1 MEHAAA
7 GVLLT
12 PKCCP
17 ISALLVVAA
26 FLASSTSGFA
36 QAAAQVTT
44 VPAGD
49 QSPFQMKV
57 TSNLVVVRVVVRD
70 AQNEPVEN
78 LKQEDFKLFDR
89 GKQQAITQFAVETA
103 AAQTQAPTATPVN
116 TSTPGVSLSTVPR
129 RFVAL
134 YFDDLNMSDADVMHA
149 RDAADRYLASNLQPT
164 DRVGLFTS
172 GNSLSDFTGDPKQI
186 HDALLKLHASPVAQ
200 KTHECPELSD
210 YQAEQIIE
218 FDDENTDAWQ
228 VAKDQASN
236 DQRCTQVP
244 TGPGEPQ
251 RYIAVLARKVLEQS
265 QLQARANLEELD
277 KVVNYVSR
285 MPGQRAVVLVSPGYL
300 SRSEETQLE
309 QTIDRAL
316 RAQVVISSLD
326 PRGLADPL
334 HESDV
339 SHTYMPALAA
349 NLHRLRSDRESAAR
363 EVLQEVAQ
371 GTGGEFLHNIN
382 DLQAGFRVL
391 RSPSGYYLGFAP
403 TDLKPD
409 GKFHDLK
416 VELAEKHKG
425 FSVQARRGYFA
436 PRSEAEAETLATA
449 GETGDPEAQA
459 KEQLREAVFAK
470 TELQQL
476 PVTTDVK
483 VYSTK
488 TDDRELTLSAHL
500 DTRSLH
506 FRKDGQ
512 RNLNSVTFV
521 FAVFDQKD
529 NLLQVQKGQAPLN
542 PLDAQLEQVRSAGL
556 KMDSKFELK
565 PGVYRV
571 REVVTD
577 AEEHR
582 VTALSR
588 NVDVSTECCAPRE
601 VASNQPI
608 LPGLPG
614 TAPNLPSNPP
624 ARANAPTTYV
634 DYPLPKLRTAVP
646 ALNGIKPG
654 TSQDELASILLR
666 AGEATLNS
674 LSRVPNLSSLEDV
687 YSAVM
692 SRAGEPANSVLG
704 MEESPALL
712 DLETQLQ
719 QMRSVEFNYLL
730 LFDHH
735 PDGAT
740 AITELRTDFKNR
752 QISSPVDGVAPRG
765 FGFAYQ
771 WLLLSPANQPELRF
785 RYLGEQSMNDH
796 KTFVLGFVQIP
807 NLVKL
812 PGKFK
817 GAGKEEEFFFQGI
830 AWIDQSSFNVVRL
843 QTDLLSPVPSVNLLQ
858 MTTDLRFR
866 SVRIKG
872 YDADFW
878 LPSQVLIR
886 TEQGESVLNELHQ
899 YSRYKFFH
907 AQSRLLP

>member
-1 MEHAAA
+1 MEH
-7 GVLLT
+7 VT
-12 PKCCP
+12 PKRFL
-17 ISALLVVAA
+17 ISALL
-26 FLASSTSGFA
+26 ASSTFIFA
-36 QAAAQVTT
+36 QTTTQVTPSPT
-44 VPAGD
+44 GD
-49 QSPFQMKV
+49 QSPFQLKV
-57 TSNLVVVRVVVRD
+57 SSNLVMVRVVVRD
-70 AQNEPVEN
+70 AQNKAVEN

-89 GKQQAITQFAVETA
+89 GKQQSITQFAAET
-103 AAQTQAPTATPVN
+103 TAVQPSVPVL
-116 TSTPGVSLSTVPR
+116 TSTPGASLSSIPQ
-129 RFVAL
+129 RFEAL
-134 YFDDLNMSDADVMHA
+134 YFDDLNMSDADLVRA
-149 RDAADRYLASNLQPT
+149 REAADRYLATNLQPT
-164 DRVGLFTS
+164 DRVALFTS
-172 GNSLSDFTGDPKQI
+172 GNSLTDFTGDLKQI
-186 HDALLKLHASPVAQ
+186 HDALLKLHSSPVAQ
-200 KTHECPELSD
+200 RPHDCPELSD

-228 VAKDQASN
+228 VAKDQALN
-236 DQRCTQVP
+236 DQRCSQVP
-244 TGPGEPQ
+244 TGLGEPQ

-265 QLQARANLEELD
+265 QMQARANLEELD

-300 SRSEETQLE
+300 SRSEESQLE

-334 HESDV
+334 NETDV
-339 SHTYMPALAA
+339 SRTYMPVFLTA

-363 EVLQEVAQ
+363 DVLQEVAQ

-391 RSPSGYYLGFAP
+391 TGPSGYYLGFAP
-403 TDLKPD
+403 KDLKPD
-409 GKFHDLK
+409 GTFHDLK
-416 VELAEKHKG
+416 VELAEKPKG
-425 FSVQARRGYFA
+425 WSLQARRGYFA
-436 PRSEAEAETLATA
+436 PRGDAEAETLAKA
-449 GETGDPEAQA
+449 GEAADPEAQA

-476 PVTTDVK
+476 PVTMDVK

-488 TDDRELTLSAHL
+488 TDDRELALSAHL

-506 FRKDGQ
+506 FRKEGQ
-512 RNLNSVTFV
+512 RNVNSVTFV

-529 NLLQVQKGQAPLN
+529 NLLQVQKGQAPLD
-542 PLDAQLEQVRSAGL
+542 PVDAQLEQVRNAGL
-556 KMDSKFELK
+556 KMDSKFVLK
-565 PGVYRV
+565 PGSYHI

-577 AEEHR
+577 SEEHR

-588 NVDVSTECCAPRE
+588 NIDVSTECCAPRE
-601 VASNQPI
+601 PATNQPI
-608 LPGLPG
+608 LPRPAATPPTPAG
-614 TAPNLPSNPP
+614 NPP
-624 ARANAPTTYV
+624 ARANAPTYV

-646 ALNGIKPG
+646 ALNGMKPG
-654 TSQDELASILLR
+654 TSQDELASILAR

-692 SRAGEPANSVLG
+692 SRAAGPANSVLG

-771 WLLLSPANQPELRF
+771 WLLLSPANQSELRF
-785 RYLGEQSMNDH
+785 RYLGPAEH
-796 KTFVLGFVQIP
+796 G
-807 NLVKL
+807 
-812 PGKFK
+812 
-817 GAGKEEEFFFQGI
+817 
-830 AWIDQSSFNVVRL
+830 
-843 QTDLLSPVPSVNLLQ
+843 
-858 MTTDLRFR
+858 R
-866 SVRIKG
+866 S
-872 YDADFW
+872 
-878 LPSQVLIR
+878 
-886 TEQGESVLNELHQ
+886 
-899 YSRYKFFH
+899 
-907 AQSRLLP
+907 

>member
-1 MEHAAA
+1 MEHAAT
-7 GVLLT
+7 GILTTRSSLLI
-12 PKCCP
+12 P
-17 ISALLVVAA
+17 ALLVAA
-26 FLASSTSGFA
+26 ALLASSVPLFA
-36 QAAAQVTT
+36 QAASQVTPSPT
-44 VPAGD
+44 GD
-49 QSPFQMKV
+49 QSPFHLQV
-57 TSNLVVVRVVVRD
+57 SSNLVVVRVVVRD
-70 AQNEPVEN
+70 AQNKPVEN

-89 GKQQAITQFAVETA
+89 GKLQSITQFAVETT
-103 AAQTQAPTATPVN
+103 AAQPSTPVH
-116 TSTPGVSLSTVPR
+116 TSAPGASLSSIPQ

-134 YFDDLNMSDADVMHA
+134 YFDDLNMSDADLMHA
-149 RDAADRYLASNLQPT
+149 REAADRYLATNLQPT
-164 DRVGLFTS
+164 DRVALFTS
-172 GNSLSDFTGDPKQI
+172 ENSLTDFTGDPKQI
-186 HDALLKLHASPVAQ
+186 HDALLKLHASPAAP
-200 KTHECPELSD
+200 KIHECPELSD

-228 VAKDQASN
+228 VAKDQAQN
-236 DQRCTQVP
+236 DQRCSQVP

-251 RYIAVLARKVLEQS
+251 RYIAVLARKVMEQS
-265 QLQARANLEELD
+265 QMQSRANLQELD

-300 SRSEETQLE
+300 SRSEQSQLE

-326 PRGLADPL
+326 PRGLSDPS

-339 SHTYMPALAA
+339 SHTYMSPFLAA
-349 NLHRLRSDRESAAR
+349 NSHRLRSDRETAAR
-363 EVLQEVAQ
+363 DVLQAVAQ
-371 GTGGEFLHNIN
+371 GTGGEFVHNTN
-382 DLQAGFRVL
+382 DLQAEFGVL
-391 RSPSGYYLGFAP
+391 ATPSGYYLGFAP

-416 VELAEKHKG
+416 VELVEKHKG
-425 FSVQARRGYFA
+425 LSVQARRGYFA
-436 PRSEAEAETLATA
+436 PRSGAEAEAVAKPGA
-449 GETGDPEAQA
+449 SGDPEAQA
-459 KEQLREAVFAK
+459 KEQLREAVFSK

-476 PVTTDVK
+476 PVTLDVK

-488 TDDRELTLSAHL
+488 TDDRELALSALL

-529 NLLQVQKGQAPLN
+529 NLLQVQKGQAPFDT
-542 PLDAQLEQVRSAGL
+542 PDAELEHVQSAGL
-556 KMDSKFELK
+556 KMDSKFVLK
-565 PGVYRV
+565 PGKYRI

-582 VTALSR
+582 VTAVSR
-588 NVDVSTECCAPRE
+588 NVDVSAECCAPRE
-601 VASNQPI
+601 VASKP
-608 LPGLPG
+608 P
-614 TAPNLPSNPP
+614 TSAAPPATNLASNPP
-624 ARANAPTTYV
+624 ARASAPTYV

-646 ALNGIKPG
+646 ALNGIKLDEN
-654 TSQDELASILLR
+654 QDQLASILSR
-666 AGEATLNS
+666 AGDATLRS

-687 YSAVM
+687 YSGVV
-692 SRAGEPANSVLG
+692 SRTAGPANSVLG

-712 DLETQLQ
+712 DLETQLR
-719 QMRSVEFNYLL
+719 QMRSIEFNYLL

-740 AITELRTDFKNR
+740 AIKELRTDFKDR
-752 QISSPVDGVAPRG
+752 QVSGPVDGVAPRG

-771 WLLLSPANQPELRF
+771 WLLLSPANQSELRF
-785 RYLGEQSMNDH
+785 RYLGQQSMDDR
-796 KTFVLGFVQIP
+796 KTFVLAFVQIP
-807 NLVKL
+807 NQVKL

-817 GAGKEEEFFFQGI
+817 SGGREEPFFFQGI
-830 AWIDQSSFNVVRL
+830 AWIDQSTFNVVRL
-843 QTDLLSPVPSVNLLQ
+843 QTDLLSPVPSVNLVQ

-907 AQSRLLP
+907 AESRLLP